1 MSAGI
6 AFAFDFTNAASLLA
20 FKPTYALAD
29 ELGVDVELLPF
40 PTEVRETPPNGSDE
54 TVGARHARVR
64 TAYVAADTARYARW
78 QGLELN
84 RDATGVD
91 STVACAGCLWAGR
104 VGAARDYATRVLAE
118 FWAGRL
124 ELDPE
129 PLADVL
135 DDLGAPGFLG
145 YDHGRD
151 LEEHKAEVA
160 SRGVYNV
167 PTYVVD
173 GQHFVGRQHLPMIRW
188 LLGGSEG
195 PGPL

>member
-40 PTEVRETPPNGSDE
+40 RTEVREAPPTASDE

-64 TAYVAADTARYARW
+64 AAYVAADTARYARW
-78 QGLELN
+78 QGVELN

-91 STVACAGCLWAGR
+91 SALACAGCLWAGR
-104 VGAARDYATRVLAE
+104 VESARDYTARVLAE

-124 ELDPE
+124 ELDRE
-129 PLADVL
+129 PLAAVL
-135 DDLGAPGFLG
+135 DDLGAPGFG
-145 YDHGRD
+145 DYDYARD
-151 LEEHKAEVA
+151 LEEHKADVA

-188 LLGGSEG
+188 LLCGSEG